1 MQSQTTWFPPPPHSP
16 LRLAPLVSFGLPSP
30 WFAPPHKKNRVP
42 MNFPGTRKL
51 LVMVSHNLWAR
62 NQKIVVHGNWNPR
75 ACIPYETV
83 CFNLIYYYF
92 SGSNQ
97 ILGLPAQLY
106 RIISSSLSW
115 QFALS
120 RYMFIS
126 LLNLP

>member
-1 MQSQTTWFPPPPHSP
+1 MQSQTTWFPPPPTPPWDLLLWSH
-16 LRLAPLVSFGLPSP
+16 LVCRLLGLHLPI
-30 WFAPPHKKNRVP
+30 KKNRVP

>member
-1 MQSQTTWFPPPPHSP
+1 
-16 LRLAPLVSFGLPSP
+16 
-30 WFAPPHKKNRVP
+30 
-42 MNFPGTRKL
+42 MNFHGTKKL
-51 LVMVSHNLWAR
+51 LVMVSHNLWAQ
-62 NQKIVVHGNWNPR
+62 NGKIVVHGNWNPR
-75 ACIPYETV
+75 AYIHHETV
-83 CFNLIYYYF
+83 YFNLIYYYF

-126 LLNLP
+126 FLNLP